1 MGYPSIVGLT
11 QLLCYII
18 SYVYVIICT
27 AKISWRF
34 TSCNTTLLFFF
45 SELLVDL
52 EFSASCNFLV
62 FWMQLHVAVTNSVHA
77 QEEAVEMFQHDDY
90 GSGRI
95 HTGWPTWILLIIK
108 QYSDHILGVRNL
120 YISSWSQHWFIF

>member
-1 MGYPSIVGLT
+1 MVRPSIVGLT
-11 QLLCYII
+11 QLLCNNMY
-18 SYVYVIICT
+18 C
-27 AKISWRF
+27 KF
-34 TSCNTTLLFFF
+34 TSCISTRPYYFFF

-52 EFSASCNFLV
+52 EFSAPCNFLV

-95 HTGWPTWILLIIK
+95 HTG
-108 QYSDHILGVRNL
+108 
-120 YISSWSQHWFIF
+120 

>member
-11 QLLCYII
+11 QRQLLYNKLCICNNMYCKNIVTIYKLQHNPII
-18 SYVYVIICT
+18 
-27 AKISWRF
+27 
-34 TSCNTTLLFFF
+34 FF

-77 QEEAVEMFQHDDY
+77 QEEAVEMFHHDDY

-95 HTGWPTWILLIIK
+95 HTG
-108 QYSDHILGVRNL
+108 
-120 YISSWSQHWFIF
+120 